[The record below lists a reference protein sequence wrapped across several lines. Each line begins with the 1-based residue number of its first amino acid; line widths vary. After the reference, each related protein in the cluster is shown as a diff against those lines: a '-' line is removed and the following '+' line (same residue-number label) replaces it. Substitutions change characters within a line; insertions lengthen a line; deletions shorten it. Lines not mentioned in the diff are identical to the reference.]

1 MKKRENM
8 FYKTDN
14 KCYSTHIDNKC
25 YSAHID
31 NKCYSEHI
39 DNDRLVKNAKLL
51 K

>member
-8 FYKTDN
+8 FYKT
-14 KCYSTHIDNKC
+14 DNKC

-39 DNDRLVKNAKLL
+39 DNDRLAKNAKLL